1 MYSNQNLAING
12 AAITDLSVA
21 PVRGEQMIKAQQ
33 GYLDASI
40 LLSSFVEL
48 DPMRNMIMLQNK
60 WDERVSRKTSFAN
73 TIYKRVIGSNAVL
86 TVNGQEGGGFKYKMA
101 IETDNCFRTV
111 EDTSDQSPD
120 EYVGASGTSFKIV
133 LNKKLAPYQTL
144 SVDKAYSGLFLV
156 VQENPEPAY
165 VGNGYEHYVSLLG
178 SEVDKNLVFP
188 TIYLQSDTIYQVT
201 SGSYIAELTEKLG
214 IPHLPDTTNY
224 MEAEFKLGSGQ
235 GYEHWFTGKAD
246 SYKLNTGYTTADTQ
260 KYLQELTALGLDDTN
275 LGLIKAQLSNG
286 SSIVSAADLL
296 ELITIRTFN
305 EKFNSALMFMPAAK
319 ISTAKGV
326 IEFNEGLWQQMR
338 RGKIFTYNK
347 KGGLTEA
354 DLGMVRNYVYM
365 HNDSKVD
372 DTYLHIEAGTELA
385 DNIER
390 IIEKHALSQISNIA
404 PFLGAQ
410 ALLPGSSPISGTWDA
425 LVVNPVQIAKAKVPG
440 VGMLSVQRDPS
451 LDYIDG
457 KVDNRVRGINPGGKD
472 HTTYSGYIWDVTDQT
487 FSSNAKLPEGTRAV
501 GNEMYAKHNTYLV
514 RPENNPII
522 WGRQNG
528 RYSSKKAS
536 DIAASSKLM
545 GEGFWIYGF
554 GAMWMPDPSKFVMI
568 ELKNRYSGIR

>member
-12 AAITDLSVA
+12 AAITDMSVA

-33 GYLDASI
+33 GYLDSSI

-60 WDERVSRKTSFAN
+60 WDERVPRKTSFASS
-73 TIYKRVIGSNAVL
+73 IYKKVVGSNAVL
-86 TVNGQEGGGFKYKMA
+86 NVNGQDGSFKYKMA
-101 IETDNCFRTV
+101 VETDNCFRTV

-120 EYVGASGTSFKIV
+120 GYVGASGTSFRIV
-133 LNKKLAPYQTL
+133 LNKKLSPFQTL
-144 SVDKAYSGLFLV
+144 TVDKAFSEMFLL

-165 VGNGYEHYVSLLG
+165 VGNGYEHYVTLLG
-178 SEVDKNLVFP
+178 SELDKNLAYPVN
-188 TIYLQSDTIYQVT
+188 LLKSDTIYQVA
-201 SGSYIAELTEKLG
+201 SGSYIAELSEKLG
-214 IPHLPDTTNY
+214 IPHLPDSTNY

-246 SYKLNTGYTTADTQ
+246 SYKLQTGYTTADTQ
-260 KYLQELTALGLDDTN
+260 NYLQELISQGMDDTS
-275 LGLIKAQLSNG
+275 LAIIKATLSNG
-286 SSIVSAADLL
+286 NSIVSAADLL
-296 ELITIRTFN
+296 ELLTIRTFN
-305 EKFNSALMFMPAAK
+305 EKFNSSLMFMKAAK

-354 DLGMVRNYVYM
+354 DLSQVRNYVYKY
-365 HNDSKVD
+365 NDSRID
-372 DTYLHIEAGTELA
+372 ETYLHIEAGTELA

-390 IIEKHALSQISNIA
+390 IIERHGLSQISNIA

-410 ALLPGSSPISGTWDA
+410 ALLPGSSPVSGTWDA
-425 LVVNPVQIAKAKVPG
+425 LVINPVQIKKAKVPG
-440 VGMLSVQRDPS
+440 VGMLSVNRDAT
-451 LDYIDG
+451 LDHIDG
-457 KVDNRVRGINPGGKD
+457 KIDNRLRGINPGGKD
-472 HTTYSGYIWDVTDQT
+472 HTTYSGYIWDVEDQM
-487 FSSNAKLPEGTRAV
+487 FSSNGKLPEGTQAV
-501 GNEMYAKHNTYLV
+501 GKEMYAKHNVYLV
-514 RPENNPII
+514 RPERNPIV
-522 WGRQNG
+522 WGRNTG
-528 RYSSKKAS
+528 RYSSRKAS
-536 DIAASSKLM
+536 DIAASSNLM
-545 GEGFWIYGF
+545 GEGFFIYGF